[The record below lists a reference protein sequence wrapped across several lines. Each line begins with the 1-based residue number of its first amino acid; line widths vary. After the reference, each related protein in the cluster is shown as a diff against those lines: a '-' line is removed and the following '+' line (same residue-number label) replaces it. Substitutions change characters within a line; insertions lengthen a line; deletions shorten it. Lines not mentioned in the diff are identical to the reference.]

1 MKDFNYRF
9 FLVLTF
15 GITLL
20 FSCSEEKET
29 KTTED
34 LFLNFIEHTPSTFL
48 SGKITL
54 VNLLNDLEYQDI
66 PKLNTLLKSEVSTL
80 SKGFDIKQPIYF
92 TIDSLFQPNG
102 TPSGIF
108 LFLPVKQKDS
118 LCDKFS
124 SLGYL
129 VEPGTTYNFI
139 TGNNLSGRIDAHT
152 AIIYLSKFASKK
164 TINKAYTHSLKPRTN
179 LISSNKNNTGFSIR
193 LHLENMQRMLDTH
206 YLDRLGSQ
214 REELLSLYK
223 NSYITSDFTFKN
235 GSLNGDIDFDF
246 SVALKKRLFF
256 NDKAPAALNSISQAD
271 FVSGMGL
278 SINPYKIDAFLTDFY
293 PNLLSRLTEENLM
306 MQLALM
312 SLGNKPFSN
321 ITQGEL
327 ALAYHHQTIPTCF
340 IQLGEKAELI
350 KKTITPYLNQSPIP
364 NLTYNGNL
372 LSNTTPKNATNTLKA
387 GFYYTYQS
395 KNDKTIRS
403 IDNPLKFL
411 DAIESITFL
420 LHNQGG
426 NISIKGKKNTD
437 GLLHQIS
444 MMYVKNIE
452 ELVVGMR

>member
-1 MKDFNYRF
+1 MYFSTRIF
-9 FLVLTF
+9 ICVLF
-15 GITLL
+15 VFIL
-20 FSCSEEKET
+20 SIACSDKEKT

-34 LFLNFIEHTPSTFL
+34 SFLSFIEHTPSTFL

-54 VNLLNDLEYQDI
+54 DNLLNDLEYQDI

-80 SKGFDIKQPIYF
+80 SKGFDIKQSIYF
-92 TIDSLFQPNG
+92 TIDSLFQANG
-102 TPSGIF
+102 TPSGVY

-129 VEPGTTYNFI
+129 VEPGTTSNFI

-152 AIIYLSKFASKK
+152 AIIHLSKFASKE
-164 TINKAYTHSLKPRTN
+164 TINKAYTHSLKPRKN
-179 LISSNKNNTGFSIR
+179 LISTNKNNTAISIR
-193 LHLENMQRMLDTH
+193 LHMENMQRMLDEH

-223 NSYITSDFTFKN
+223 NSYITGDFTFKN

-256 NDKAPAALNSISQAD
+256 NDNAPAALNSISQSD

-278 SINPYKIDAFLTDFY
+278 SINPYKTDAFLTDFY

-321 ITQGEL
+321 ITKGEL

-340 IQLGEKAELI
+340 IQLGEKADLI
-350 KKTITPYLNQSPIP
+350 KKTISPYLNQSPIP
-364 NLTYNGNL
+364 NITFNGDLLT
-372 LSNTTPKNATNTLKA
+372 NTIPKNVTNTLQA

-403 IDNPLKFL
+403 IENPLKFL

-426 NISIKGKKNTD
+426 NITIKGKKTND

-452 ELVVGMR
+452 ELVSVL